1 LTESGLITYCIS
13 LGMGKHTWDMD
24 PTLISPMIKAFTFAA
39 TLSVVASIWS
49 KTSFALT
56 ILRLTTGKTRMFVW
70 FLLISTNIAM
80 GFTALFNW
88 IHCIPF
94 ERLWDL
100 TVPGACWPYEPL
112 VAYNYF
118 SSGECVAPPPSGGRG
133 KTDGR
138 RVAYSGVMDLC
149 LAFIPWTLIWGMTMR
164 RKEKI
169 AVAIAMSM
177 GVL

>member
-1 LTESGLITYCIS
+1 MAESGIISYCIS

-24 PTLISPMIKAFTFAA
+24 PTLMSPMIKAFTVAG
-39 TLSVVASIWS
+39 TLSIVASIWS

-100 TVPGACWPYEPL
+100 TVPGTCWSYGPL
-112 VAYNYF
+112 VAYNSF
-118 SSGECVAPPPSGGRG
+118 SSGECS
-133 KTDGR
+133 
-138 RVAYSGVMDLC
+138 S
-149 LAFIPWTLIWGMTMR
+149 
-164 RKEKI
+164 
-169 AVAIAMSM
+169 AV
-177 GVL
+177 

>member
-1 LTESGLITYCIS
+1 MTESGLISYCIS
-13 LGMGKHTWDMD
+13 LGLGKHSWDMD
-24 PTLISPMIKAFTFAA
+24 PANAVPMIKAFTLAG

-94 ERLWDL
+94 ERLWDI
-100 TVPGACWPYEPL
+100 TVQGTCWDNAPL
-112 VAYNYF
+112 IAYNYF
-118 SSGECVAPPPSGGRG
+118 SSGKWGQLRLLRLDVTNNRRSVLGRYGCVPGPHPVEAFLGCDVDEKG
-133 KTDGR
+133 KVWR
-138 RVAYSGVMDLC
+138 RRCDEYGC
-149 LAFIPWTLIWGMTMR
+149 LVG
-164 RKEKI
+164 
-169 AVAIAMSM
+169 
-177 GVL
+177 